1 MHHGTY
7 CSALVSAQ
15 VETLS
20 DPSMLTVIVEHHR
33 PERQSYGWGTWPPRL
48 RSPQRTQTVL
58 VKEVLH
64 V

>member
-1 MHHGTY
+1 MRSGTY

-20 DPSMLTVIVEHHR
+20 DPSMLTVIVEHQRAER
-33 PERQSYGWGTWPPRL
+33 PSYGWGIGRRGRHLLNEP
-48 RSPQRTQTVL
+48 QTVL